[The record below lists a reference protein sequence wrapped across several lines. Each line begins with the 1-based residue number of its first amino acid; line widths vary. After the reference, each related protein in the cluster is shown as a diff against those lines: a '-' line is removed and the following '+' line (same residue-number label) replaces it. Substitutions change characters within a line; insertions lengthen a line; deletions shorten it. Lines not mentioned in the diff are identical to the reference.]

1 VVNNLPADI
10 EREGIMRSMIL
21 RTAALATFLS
31 TLFLPAY
38 LAAQTVSAHVHGVT
52 PLNCTP
58 ANSEYA
64 GGRIILETPATV
76 ENGGPIES
84 GPIPLNTGNAAF
96 DPETGGGN
104 HGYPGCP

>member
-1 VVNNLPADI
+1 MGTLL
-10 EREGIMRSMIL
+10 L
-21 RTAALATFLS
+21 RAGLLAAFLS
-31 TLFLPAY
+31 ALIVPLRIDLQPA
-38 LAAQTVSAHVHGVT
+38 SAHVHAVT

-58 ANSEYA
+58 ANAEHA
-64 GGRIILETPATV
+64 GGRIILETPASV
-76 ENGGPIES
+76 ENGGPIQR